1 MSTTQAENNL
11 PESTDKPIVENDL
24 ENNEQ
29 GLSQVEE
36 KDTFCDDGEQK
47 MQYDTYDNMIL
58 TRSLRSV
65 TDTLTSF
72 INENISQDEA
82 FIKVKTQY
90 SIYKCD
96 LKKDLNNTKEH
107 KKLIKEIMKWGF
119 IIGSTFFCLWLV
131 KQIIKTLKRKAPQVP
146 ILYAL
151 AYLVIFNPIYSF
163 ITITIDLIK
172 YRSINVESNV
182 IIDIDDIESKIES
195 MLKCKDNLTKET
207 ACEICKFFNANA
219 CVEEEESN
227 KDDIDTKFSNK
238 MERLNN
244 VNQFMENQKNFVLKS
259 RNSLSQIKSND
270 KLDECLKFMVVD
282 ESFGNTLDILKD
294 NIETA
299 DKTNEIFMEA
309 SAIRAKFEEK
319 NKNFNENLTKDFDNL
334 CKEVILLINSDIS
347 KYLRTNKHVTAD
359 NLPDDLSVFIE
370 ASSIKGSEE
379 KVTEIFYEII
389 TKLRKLNKSYL
400 PEYELLRKF
409 IFINESVEIQQKI
422 YNEKSSKRLDKYILN
437 IVGYVVNNESLIKSA
452 SNGSD
457 KFILEQASE
466 IADVRTDI
474 YMNLDPNYENK
485 ESLVLK
491 KTEIFVKKL
500 PEKSLP
506 LDFMKQH
513 KYETILVKAV
523 ITNMLQSIL
532 DLPISKIM
540 SYLKL
545 KIEQNNYF
553 IESSTTENIFYGNL
567 YKLIKYAISERKL
580 EKKNQDL
587 YFTKDSEFDKPNDYI
602 SFDEFSF
609 KLDNINESQM
619 NLFVDK
625 IKTSNEN
632 IKTLVLELNTLN
644 DKLEKK
650 THMANYY
657 KEYIYIYVLASFFIL
672 LDVVYSTYYDKNIDI
687 AFIQSG
693 TQK

>member
-1 MSTTQAENNL
+1 MSTTQAETIL
-11 PESTDKPIVENDL
+11 PESADKTVGENDI

-29 GLSQVEE
+29 VLSQVEE
-36 KDTFCDDGEQK
+36 KDTFCDDGEENVK
-47 MQYDTYDNMIL
+47 YDMYDNMIL

-119 IIGSTFFCLWLV
+119 LIGSTFFCLWLV
-131 KQIIKTLKRKAPQVP
+131 KQIVKTLKKKAPQVP

-172 YRSINVESNV
+172 YRSTNVESNV
-182 IIDIDDIESKIES
+182 IIDIDDIESKIEN

-219 CVEEEESN
+219 CVEEEESD
-227 KDDIDTKFSNK
+227 KDDIDTKISNK
-238 MERLNN
+238 MERLND
-244 VNQFMENQKNFVLKS
+244 VNQFIENQKNFVLKS

-270 KLDECLKFMVVD
+270 KLDECLKFLVVD
-282 ESFGNTLDILKD
+282 ETFGNTLDILKD
-294 NIETA
+294 NIETS
-299 DKTNEIFMEA
+299 DKTNDIFMEA
-309 SAIRAKFEEK
+309 SAIRSKFEDK
-319 NKNFNENLTKDFDNL
+319 NANFNENLSKDFNEL
-334 CKEVILLINSDIS
+334 SKEVILLINSDIS
-347 KYLRTNKHVTAD
+347 KYLRTNKHITVE
-359 NLPDDLSVFIE
+359 NLPQDLSVFIE
-370 ASSIKGSEE
+370 SSSIRGSEE
-379 KVTEIFYEII
+379 KVTDIFYEII
-389 TKLRKLNKSYL
+389 SKLRKLNKSYL

-409 IFINESVEIQQKI
+409 IFRNETVEIQQKI
-422 YNEKSSKRLDKYILN
+422 YNMKSSKRLDKYILN
-437 IVGYVVNNESLIKSA
+437 IVGFVVNNDLLIKSS

-457 KFILEQASE
+457 KFILEHSDE
-466 IADVRTDI
+466 VTDVRSDI
-474 YMNLDPNYENK
+474 YMKLDPNYENK
-485 ESLVLK
+485 DSLVLK

-513 KYETILVKAV
+513 KYETVLVKAV

-532 DLPISKIM
+532 DLPISKTM

-545 KIEQNNYF
+545 KIEQKNYF

-567 YKLIKYAISERKL
+567 YKLIRYTIEERKL

-609 KLDNINESQM
+609 KLENINESQM
-619 NLFVDK
+619 TLFVDK
-625 IKTSNEN
+625 LKTSNEN
-632 IKTLVLELNTLN
+632 VKTLVLELNTLN

-657 KEYIYIYVLASFFIL
+657 KEYIYIYVLASFFML
-672 LDVVYSTYYDKNIDI
+672 LDVIYSTYYDVGFDVAYIK
-687 AFIQSG
+687 SG
-693 TQK
+693 NKT